1 LAELSGLAPLA
12 TAKNP
17 PVRSG
22 RRLRQRKGEAQQATA
37 AGLDLL
43 RVLGW
48 LVLHD
53 VAVPGDDTRAIDHVL
68 VGPAG
73 VYVVDTV
80 TWSGAVTVT
89 ESVLVVGGTDRADD
103 LAAVIAAADAVRG
116 LLGGVPVVPMLCFE
130 RLEPIAGVVADV
142 ALCASENIL
151 DVLTSQP
158 ALLDTRA
165 IGQASRTLASGIAA
179 LPQPPRTVIPEAL
192 QPIDLPPAVD
202 DHVAGEVVPIET
214 FERLMGAT
222 TAPAPPAPP
231 VPAGPEVVTP
241 PEVVPIP
248 DPDDGRKSRLWGR
261 RGSRRT
267 AKTVEPADEVTVVM
281 PEAPVEAVTDAAV
294 EQVVV
299 PDQPSDVVI
308 HDAGAALWQELTGGQ
323 PAAQPAVA
331 PPVVAAVPVDVDAA
345 VLEAEI
351 WEREVEEAD
360 ARAVTEKQEREAT
373 EAREREAEDRAGRE
387 AREQKARA
395 ALRRVEEEARRLAE
409 QEAREQAEAE
419 ALAKAEAEARAK
431 AEAEAE
437 ARAQA
442 EAEARA
448 QAEQEARE
456 QAEAEARAQA
466 EAEARA
472 QAEAEARAKAEAE
485 ARAKAEQ
492 EAREKAEAEARAK
505 AEAEAREKAEQE
517 AREKAEAEARA
528 KAEAEAEARAKAEQ
542 EAREQAEAEAR
553 AKAEQEARE
562 QAEAEARA
570 QAEQEAQE
578 QAEAEARE
586 QAARERAEQE
596 ALTVAAVEVEVE
608 SVEDV
613 EDVEVVSDQPDVFD
627 RDAADRAADL
637 AAIRER
643 EAERARRRAERKDS
657 KASRRPAPATAPV
670 ERVEPPELARV
681 DRSRPDR
688 LAKLVRTARAATSD
702 PLEEDSGRRL
712 PRRALIQVAIAA
724 VVIAVV
730 TVAAPHLS
738 SAVSWGQQLFAK
750 DAPTTV
756 GTAVTVEANQ
766 LHPAAEL
773 LAGAPVPAQ
782 ATAGKVAKGQRLIAV
797 PIRLTNQ
804 GLERWDVPI
813 ASRLSLVDT
822 LGLTH
827 QVTRSVT
834 GIKGRP
840 LLGAKLRLAPGKSV
854 TGYVVFSVPN
864 GRTIRS
870 IKLGLSDSAGDAV
883 TWQVGS

>member
-1 LAELSGLAPLA
+1 
-12 TAKNP
+12 
-17 PVRSG
+17 
-22 RRLRQRKGEAQQATA
+22 LRQRKGEAQQATA

-53 VAVPGDDTRAIDHVL
+53 VAVPGDDARAIDHVL

-80 TWSGAVTVT
+80 TWPGAVTVT
-89 ESVLVVGGTDRADD
+89 DSVLVVGGTDRAGD

-158 ALLDTRA
+158 ALLDSGA
-165 IGQASRTLASGIAA
+165 IGQASRTLTSGIAT
-179 LPQPPRTVIPEAL
+179 LPQPPRTVIPEEL
-192 QPIDLPPAVD
+192 QPIDLPPAVGD
-202 DHVAGEVVPIET
+202 RVSGEVVPIET
-214 FERLMGAT
+214 FARLMGAT
-222 TAPAPPAPP
+222 TTDAPAPPAQQ
-231 VPAGPEVVTP
+231 VPRPPEVVAP

-248 DPDDGRKSRLWGR
+248 DEGDGRKSRLWGR

-267 AKTVEPADEVTVVM
+267 AKKAEPATDEVTVVM
-281 PEAPVEAVTDAAV
+281 PEAPVEAVADAAV
-294 EQVVV
+294 EQVLL
-299 PDQPSDVVI
+299 PEQPSDVVI

-323 PAAQPAVA
+323 PRVQPAVV
-331 PPVVAAVPVDVDAA
+331 PPVAAVAAAVPMDVDAA
-345 VLEAEI
+345 VLEAEV

-360 ARAVTEKQEREAT
+360 ARAATEKREREAA

-387 AREQKARA
+387 AREQKARE
-395 ALRRVEEEARRLAE
+395 ALRRVEEEASRLAE
-409 QEAREQAEAE
+409 QEAQESAEREA
-419 ALAKAEAEARAK
+419 
-431 AEAEAE
+431 
-437 ARAQA
+437 AQA
-442 EAEARA
+442 R
-448 QAEQEARE
+448 AEQEARE
-456 QAEAEARAQA
+456 QAEAEARAKA

-472 QAEAEARAKAEAE
+472 KAEHEAREKAEAEAREKAEAEAREKAEAEARAKAEAE

-505 AEAEAREKAEQE
+505 AEQE

-528 KAEAEAEARAKAEQ
+528 KAEQEARAK
-542 EAREQAEAEAR
+542 
-553 AKAEQEARE
+553 
-562 QAEAEARA
+562 AEAEARA
-570 QAEQEAQE
+570 QAEQEA
-578 QAEAEARE
+578 
-586 QAARERAEQE
+586 RERAEQE
-596 ALTVAAVEVEVE
+596 AQAAAAVEVEDVEDVEDVEVE
-608 SVEDV
+608 SVEV
-613 EDVEVVSDQPDVFD
+613 EDVEVVSDQPDAFD
-627 RDAADRAADL
+627 RDAADRAAHL

-643 EAERARRRAERKDS
+643 EAERARRRAERKEAKS
-657 KASRRPAPATAPV
+657 GRRPAPETVPV
-670 ERVEPPELARV
+670 EHVETPEPARV
-681 DRSRPDR
+681 DRPRPDR
-688 LAKLVRTARAATSD
+688 FAKLVRTARAATSD
-702 PLEEDSGRRL
+702 PLAEESGRRL

-724 VVIAVV
+724 VVVAVV

-738 SAVSWGQQLFAK
+738 SVAAWGQQLFAK

-756 GTAVTVEANQ
+756 GTAVKVEANQ

-773 LAGAPVPAQ
+773 LAGAPVPVQ
-782 ATAGKVAKGQRLIAV
+782 PTGGKVAKGQRLIAV

-870 IKLGLSDSAGDAV
+870 IKLGLSDSSGDAV